1 MRFRSLL
8 RSPSEIAIWKDLAI
22 DTHAVRSD
30 LVLALFTDRTPF
42 RVLAASKHAALT
54 AFFRVGM
61 VGTAGQVGHNE
72 VMRISIFLL
81 LFALNLYIAI
91 GPTMPPDP
99 WAGIL

>member
-1 MRFRSLL
+1 VL
-8 RSPSEIAIWKDLAI
+8 
-22 DTHAVRSD
+22 TH
-30 LVLALFTDRTPF
+30 RTPF
-42 RVLAASKHAALT
+42 RVLALSKHAALA